1 MLEWVHKAVMKMTI
15 GENIKTVRK
24 QKGLTQK
31 QLAERTGLATITI
44 QQYEADKYEPRP
56 DNIIRIAKVLEVAPY
71 EIGGSLLW
79 DELSDL
85 ETLQKES
92 KVFEL
97 IISLYGQETA
107 STINDFL
114 SLDPEGQEKAS
125 DYIDF
130 LMQKHRKE

>member
-85 ETLQKES
+85 ETLQKE
-92 KVFEL
+92 
-97 IISLYGQETA
+97 I
-107 STINDFL
+107 
-114 SLDPEGQEKAS
+114 
-125 DYIDF
+125 
-130 LMQKHRKE
+130 